1 VRTER
6 IPSPNGVNILYLSLG
21 LAFLLVGG
29 LVQKKELYTGIL
41 ITEYLIILLPN
52 ILFLKLR
59 GYSLK
64 KVLKLNPISLK
75 QGLFTVLTMIFAY
88 PIAVFLNYIMMLFL
102 NSVSDSLPT
111 GVPIPSSWPEY
122 WLALFV
128 IAVTPGICE
137 EVMFRGTMQSAY
149 GRLGEKKAL
158 ILSSMLFGL
167 FHFNLMNFLGPA
179 FLGLILG
186 IIMIKTKSLYATIIG
201 HTLNNGIAL
210 SIGFAASSMLERL
223 EEVASGTPQLPS
235 GLEAIAALV
244 LLAGWGLFSLVI
256 LFLILKYFPKSQ
268 EPLHETEVLD
278 EGFYEW
284 DDNQRV
290 YWVPVFVTIGLFA
303 IVNYMYFLAG

>member
-1 VRTER
+1 MRTNKL
-6 IPSPNGVNILYLSLG
+6 PSPNGVNILYLTLG
-21 LAFLLVGG
+21 LAFLIVGG
-29 LVQKKELYTGIL
+29 FAQKKELYTGIL

-52 ILFLKLR
+52 ILFLKIR

-64 KVLKLNPISLK
+64 NVLKLNPITMK
-75 QGLFTVLTMIFAY
+75 QGLFTVLTMVFAY
-88 PIAVFLNYIMMLFL
+88 PMAVFLNYVMMLLL
-102 NSVSDSLPT
+102 NSVSDNLPT

-128 IAVTPGICE
+128 IAITPGICE

-158 ILSSMLFGL
+158 ILSSLLFGL
-167 FHFNLMNFLGPA
+167 FHFNLMNFMGPA

-186 IIMIKTKSLYATIIG
+186 VIMIKTKSLYATILG
-201 HTLNNGIAL
+201 HALNNGIAL
-210 SIGFAASSMLERL
+210 SIGFAASGMMERL

-235 GLEAIAALV
+235 GFEAIAALI

-256 LFLILKYFPKSQ
+256 LFLILKYFPRSQ
-268 EPLHETEVLD
+268 EPSSEEEISREAIYVQ
-278 EGFYEW
+278 
-284 DDNQRV
+284 DDNKRV
-290 YWVPVFVTIGLFA
+290 YWIPVFVTIGLFA

>member
-1 VRTER
+1 MRTYKV
-6 IPSPNGVNILYLSLG
+6 PSPNGVNILYLSLG
-21 LAFLLVGG
+21 LAFLIVGG
-29 LVQKKELYTGIL
+29 FVQKKELYTGIL

-52 ILFLKLR
+52 ILFLKIR

-64 KVLKLNPISLK
+64 KVLRLNPITLK
-75 QGLFTVLTMIFAY
+75 QGFFTILTMVFSY
-88 PIAVFLNYIMMLFL
+88 PIAVFLNYGMMLLL

-122 WLALFV
+122 WLALIV
-128 IAVTPGICE
+128 IAITPGICE

-158 ILSSMLFGL
+158 ILSSLLFGL
-167 FHFNLMNFLGPA
+167 FHFNLMNFMGPA

-186 IIMIKTKSLYATIIG
+186 IIMIKTKSLYATILG

-210 SIGFAASSMLERL
+210 SIGFAASGMIDRL
-223 EEVASGTPQLPS
+223 EEVASGAPQLPS
-235 GLEAIAALV
+235 GFEAIAALV

-256 LFLILKYFPKSQ
+256 LLLILKYFPKSAEPSQ
-268 EPLHETEVLD
+268 EKEIYWEDPFEQA
-278 EGFYEW
+278 
-284 DDNQRV
+284 DNKPV
-290 YWVPVFVTIGLFA
+290 YWVPVFAAIGLFA